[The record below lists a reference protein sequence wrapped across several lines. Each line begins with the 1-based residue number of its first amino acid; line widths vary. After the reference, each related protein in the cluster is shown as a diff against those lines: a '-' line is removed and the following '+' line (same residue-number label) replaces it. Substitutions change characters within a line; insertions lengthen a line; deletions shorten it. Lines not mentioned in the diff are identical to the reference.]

1 MKLTQ
6 KLIFLLTAFITF
18 PNLVFADNFYAGID
32 LGKSKT
38 KTTESTPDNA
48 VTHYY
53 LTSASSF
60 NINGRDYLTGL
71 HLGYNHFINN
81 YFIGPEFRFI
91 KNNQDIG
98 ITTGRFAST
107 NDYTVKYDDT
117 KTLAMRFGILEN
129 KISYYLLGGFAQS
142 NIYIKADEGGAGGH
156 VGQSKSNHNGT
167 ILGIGA
173 ETIVLENVSIGLQYN
188 EINLKNKNQIINDC
202 CAGSGY
208 QGPDV
213 VSVNPNIKTLS
224 IRASYLF

>member
-6 KLIFLLTAFITF
+6 KLIFLLTVFITF
-18 PNLVFADNFYAGID
+18 PNLVFADSFYAGID

-53 LTSASSF
+53 LTNASQF

-81 YFIGPEFRFI
+81 FFIGPEFRFV

-98 ITTGRFAST
+98 ITTGRFAAT

-117 KTLAMRFGILEN
+117 KTLAMRFGIVEN

-142 NIYIKADEGGAGGH
+142 NIYIKADEGGAGSH
-156 VGQSKSNHNGT
+156 VGQSKQNHNGT

-173 ETIVLENVSIGLQYN
+173 ETTVLENVSIGLQYN
-188 EINLKNKNQIINDC
+188 EINLKNKNYTINDC
-202 CAGSGY
+202 CADSGY

>member
-6 KLIFLLTAFITF
+6 KLIFLLTVFITF
-18 PNLVFADNFYAGID
+18 PNLVFADSFYAGID

-53 LTSASSF
+53 LTNASQF

-81 YFIGPEFRFI
+81 FFIGPEFRFV

-98 ITTGRFAST
+98 ITTGRFAAT

-117 KTLAMRFGILEN
+117 KTLAMRFGIVEN

-142 NIYIKADEGGAGGH
+142 NIYIKADEGGAGSH
-156 VGQSKSNHNGT
+156 VGQSKQNHNGT

-173 ETIVLENVSIGLQYN
+173 ETTVLENVSIGLQYN
-188 EINLKNKNQIINDC
+188 EINLKNKNHTINDC
-202 CAGSGY
+202 CADSGY

-213 VSVNPNIKTLS
+213 VSVNPNIITLS

>member
-6 KLIFLLTAFITF
+6 KLIFLLTVFITF
-18 PNLVFADNFYAGID
+18 PNLVFADSFYAGID

-53 LTSASSF
+53 LTNASQF

-81 YFIGPEFRFI
+81 FFIGPEFRFV

-98 ITTGRFAST
+98 ITTGRFAAT

-117 KTLAMRFGILEN
+117 KTLAMRFGIVEN

-156 VGQSKSNHNGT
+156 DQHSPKP
-167 ILGIGA
+167 
-173 ETIVLENVSIGLQYN
+173 Q
-188 EINLKNKNQIINDC
+188 NL
-202 CAGSGY
+202 
-208 QGPDV
+208 
-213 VSVNPNIKTLS
+213 NPKPKP
-224 IRASYLF
+224 

>member
-6 KLIFLLTAFITF
+6 KLIFLLTVFITF
-18 PNLVFADNFYAGID
+18 PNLVFADSFYAGID

-38 KTTESTPDNA
+38 KTNESTPDNA

-53 LTSASSF
+53 LTNASQF

-81 YFIGPEFRFI
+81 FFIGPEFRFV

-98 ITTGRFAST
+98 ITTGRFAAT

-117 KTLAMRFGILEN
+117 KTLAMRFGIVEN

-142 NIYIKADEGGAGGH
+142 NIYIKADEGGAGSH
-156 VGQSKSNHNGT
+156 VGQSKQNHNGT

-173 ETIVLENVSIGLQYN
+173 ETTVLENVSIGLQYN
-188 EINLKNKNQIINDC
+188 EINLKNKNHTINDC
-202 CAGSGY
+202 CADSGY

>member
-6 KLIFLLTAFITF
+6 KLIFLLTVFITF
-18 PNLVFADNFYAGID
+18 PNLVFADSFYAGID

-53 LTSASSF
+53 LTNASQF

-81 YFIGPEFRFI
+81 FFIGPEFRFV

-98 ITTGRFAST
+98 ITTGRYAAT

-117 KTLAMRFGILEN
+117 KTLAMRFGIVEN

-142 NIYIKADEGGAGGH
+142 NIYIKADEGGAGSH
-156 VGQSKSNHNGT
+156 VGQSKQNHNGT

-173 ETIVLENVSIGLQYN
+173 ETTVLENVSIGLQYN
-188 EINLKNKNQIINDC
+188 EINLKNKNHTINDC
-202 CAGSGY
+202 CADSGY

>member
-6 KLIFLLTAFITF
+6 KLIFLLTVFITF
-18 PNLVFADNFYAGID
+18 PNLVFADSFYAGID

-53 LTSASSF
+53 LTNASQF

-81 YFIGPEFRFI
+81 FFIGPEFRFV

-98 ITTGRFAST
+98 ITTGRFAAT

-117 KTLAMRFGILEN
+117 KTLAMRFGIVEN

-142 NIYIKADEGGAGGH
+142 KIYIKADEGGAGSH
-156 VGQSKSNHNGT
+156 VGQSKQNHNGT

-173 ETIVLENVSIGLQYN
+173 ETTVLENVSIGLQYN
-188 EINLKNKNQIINDC
+188 EINLKNKNHTINDC
-202 CAGSGY
+202 CADSGY